1 MEYLIIVAFTWLE
14 VLVNKMYAVYTT
26 LEKYVSSSYSDFGQ
40 CSLTIPP
47 KSIFRAYGFKHFN
60 I

>member
-26 LEKYVSSSYSDFGQ
+26 LEKYVSSSYSDFWAVFPNNP
-40 CSLTIPP
+40 S
-47 KSIFRAYGFKHFN
+47 
-60 I
+60 